1 MEDSNMKVSSHLQY
15 VPFDA
20 RPKEIPGQVLYSTYN
35 ADSNDASG
43 WSFNITSP
51 APNALLDNQVI
62 IEYKIKIGAA
72 TLPANLLAD
81 APTNVVDNL
90 QIAFRGG
97 YPICRSYLNLSAT
110 INGVNVNT
118 QPNKWIDAMT
128 RLCMDYEEQ
137 SSIATMSMGGELDV
151 GAGYSLGVSGTGYA
165 PVVTTRAVLNT
176 GTTHISN
183 GADTGAYGIWDWLN
197 TSFDKRRS
205 RLFKFLV
212 DRRAQNAATGA
223 YGPLV
228 DASDDVDVI
237 VYERLPLSPFFF
249 FENKDIHQN
258 IPNIRTLDL
267 ACQLLSTAATR
278 REAILQ
284 CRDVA
289 PGVTVKICDG
299 TNQTPKLHIRWNMT
313 TAPIPAQISIPCP
326 LVKTFQERVSSN
338 NTILNLPVETAAI
351 PAEGY
356 GTVDVNMRTINLEG
370 IPDMFLIY
378 CKKTIETSRDSN
390 DHFYS
395 IHQLDITIGGASGK
409 IASMTAVEMYQAYLR
424 NLSIIGGQRLSWDD
438 WWRYHC
444 CAVLLPEDLGIQK
457 GPGFNF
463 PTQMTINAKI
473 RSYHIVPSQPNLA
486 AVAIDAADS
495 TRDFY
500 CAIYYDK
507 YFLTLSN
514 TGAAKLELLK
524 AVM

>member
-1 MEDSNMKVSSHLQY
+1 MEDSNIKVSSHLQY

-35 ADSNDASG
+35 ADSADATG

-62 IEYKIKIGAA
+62 IEYKIKINSAN
-72 TLPANLLAD
+72 LPANILHNSPGTVA
-81 APTNVVDNL
+81 DNL

-97 YPICRSYLNLSAT
+97 YPICRSYINLSAT

-151 GAGYSLGVSGTGYA
+151 GRGYALGVSGSATTAINSPDPIARDGVNLANSTG
-165 PVVTTRAVLNT
+165 VV
-176 GTTHISN
+176 
-183 GADTGAYGIWDWLN
+183 GIWDWLN
-197 TSFDKRRS
+197 TSFDKRRA
-205 RLFKFLV
+205 RLLQFLV
-212 DRRAQNAATGA
+212 DRRAANAANGA
-223 YGPLV
+223 YGPTV
-228 DASDDVDVI
+228 DDDDDVNVI
-237 VYERLPLSPFFF
+237 VYERLPLAPFFF

-267 ACQLLSTAATR
+267 VCQLLSTAAAR

-284 CRDVA
+284 CRAAA

-299 TNQTPKLHIRWNMT
+299 TGQTPKLHLRWNMT

-326 LVKTFQERVSSN
+326 IIKTFQERVASDDI
-338 NTILNLPVETAAI
+338 TLNLPANAAAI
-351 PAEGY
+351 PADGY
-356 GTVDVNMRTINLEG
+356 ATVDVNMRTINLEG

-378 CKKTIETSRDSN
+378 CKKTVEGSRDSN

-409 IASMTAVEMYQAYLR
+409 VASMTSVEMYQAYLR
-424 NLSIIGGQRLSWDD
+424 NLSIIGGQRISWDD

-473 RSYHIVPSQPNLA
+473 RSYHIIPSQPNLGSS
-486 AVAIDAADS
+486 VIDTAGS
-495 TRDFY
+495 TRDMY